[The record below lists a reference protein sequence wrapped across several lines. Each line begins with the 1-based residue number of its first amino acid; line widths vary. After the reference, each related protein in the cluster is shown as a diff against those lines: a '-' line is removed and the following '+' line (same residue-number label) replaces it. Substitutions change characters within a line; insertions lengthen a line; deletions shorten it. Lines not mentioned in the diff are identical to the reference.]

1 MAVLVVFNLIFFA
14 ILSPWMI
21 RNKIVYGEFT
31 LANVL
36 SENMFFY
43 NLPPLISM
51 QKNISYENAYRQIV
65 DEAKKHLKEP
75 IDSQGNCKLYSK
87 EEFSARQDY
96 YSKASKNYILSSLK
110 DYVKMHLVKTVPFFL
125 PIRIL

>member
-1 MAVLVVFNLIFFA
+1 
-14 ILSPWMI
+14 MI

-65 DEAKKHLKEP
+65 DEAKNILK
-75 IDSQGNCKLYSK
+75 S
-87 EEFSARQDY
+87 R
-96 YSKASKNYILSSLK
+96 
-110 DYVKMHLVKTVPFFL
+110 
-125 PIRIL
+125 